1 MTNITIPTNMWDEDQ
16 EAALSTWYFKDGE
29 TVEAGTVV
37 AEVMVEKSSFGILA
51 PEAGLLKVLIVEEEI
66 VTAGQVIG
74 TLG

>member
-1 MTNITIPTNMWDEDQ
+1 MTNITIPKNMWDEDQ

-29 TVEAGTVV
+29 AVEAGAIV
-37 AEVMVEKSSFGILA
+37 AELMVEKSSFEILA
-51 PEAGLLKVLIVEEEI
+51 PKAGLLKVLIVEEEI